1 MLMVESE
8 NWRTN
13 KIRSEE
19 DKQEMLL
26 LPRPPPI
33 EKGLLPPPPPPLL
46 LLPKQCRCVICA
58 VVMNGPLFQETVV
71 QPVNGIVAI
80 AV

>member
-1 MLMVESE
+1 MVESE
-8 NWRTN
+8 NWRRN
-13 KIRSEE
+13 KILSEE

-26 LPRPPPI
+26 LLRPPPI
-33 EKGLLPPPPPPLL
+33 EKGLLLLLPPPPLL
-46 LLPKQCRCVICA
+46 LPKQYRCVIYA

>member
-1 MLMVESE
+1 MVESE
-8 NWRTN
+8 NWRRN
-13 KIRSEE
+13 KILSEE

-26 LPRPPPI
+26 LLRPPPI
-33 EKGLLPPPPPPLL
+33 EKGLLLLPPPPL
-46 LLPKQCRCVICA
+46 LLPKQCRCVIYA